1 MVPVALNCNFTG
13 EGCVAP
19 ATHTIQ
25 PRGILMTKTE
35 QLMQERDD
43 LKAKLATSGK
53 ATASSEREAS
63 DRKMMEQELL
73 ALEQRIGREETG
85 ASDAPKKPGSLT
97 EIVDRKLDAALKD
110 SFPGSDPVSFIEATP
125 VKPGDE
131 SLSEVKAGKR

>member
-1 MVPVALNCNFTG
+1 
-13 EGCVAP
+13 
-19 ATHTIQ
+19 
-25 PRGILMTKTE
+25 MTKTE

-43 LKAKLATSGK
+43 LKAKLANAPK
-53 ATASSEREAS
+53 AAASEREAS

-73 ALEQRIGREETG
+73 ALEQRIGREET
-85 ASDAPKKPGSLT
+85 ARSDAAGRKPGSLT
-97 EIVDRKLDAALKD
+97 EVVDRKLDAALKD